1 MSESDATGRVYIQQ
15 PIHVPAYFCSLF
27 GTRTG
32 ILLIT
37 MMEIVSVNVGI
48 PRVIKRGDDEILTGI
63 FKSAVQ
69 GPVTVR
75 PLNLDGDQQAD
86 LKVHGG
92 IYKAIYAYPA
102 EHYPFWGSVY
112 PELELPWGMFGENL
126 TTVGTNESSMCI
138 GDQVRIGTAILQV
151 TQPRVPCF
159 KLAAKFDDDEI
170 IDTFFS
176 SGRSGMYFS
185 VVEEGQLQAG
195 DKMEL
200 VHPDPARFS
209 IREALRLYLKA
220 PGRETLERALR
231 TETLPPG
238 LRRRAENLNAKI

>member
-1 MSESDATGRVYIQQ
+1 
-15 PIHVPAYFCSLF
+15 
-27 GTRTG
+27 
-32 ILLIT
+32 
-37 MMEIVSVNVGI
+37 MEIVSVNVGM
-48 PRVIKRGDDEILTGI
+48 PKVINRGADDIRTGI

-69 GPVTVR
+69 GPVIVR
-75 PLNLDGDQQAD
+75 ALNLDGDAQAD

-92 IYKAIYAYPA
+92 VYKAVYAYPA

-112 PELELPWGMFGENL
+112 PERELPWGTFGENL
-126 TTVGTNESSMCI
+126 TTAGVNESSMCI

-170 IDTFFS
+170 IDTFFA

-185 VVEEGQLQAG
+185 VVQEGQLQAG
-195 DKMEL
+195 NQIEQ
-200 VHPDPARFS
+200 VHRDPAGFS
-209 IREALRLYLKA
+209 IWEALKLYTNE
-220 PGRETLERALR
+220 PGPETLERALG

-238 LRRRAENLNAKI
+238 LRRRAENLKGKI